1 MSTLLAMMAQL
12 TATPADVR
20 KPTMTPEPSL
30 KIASSDGETA
40 SANTGQA
47 ATSNAAAISNSPAGA
62 LASLLDPKSQPAKA
76 AGDGTG
82 KVLPEDRKPASTV
95 ANAPPA
101 DIALARKEAGG
112 IEVTPTGPAPQP
124 VVDNALATQLAV
136 QNPIRPADG
145 TGTALNGQRMKSTVD
160 KTEIAGSKVQKLPS
174 ADPGTVAS
182 ARAAGS
188 LDPES
193 DSNSALPKTTIFDP
207 AMAMDFVAK
216 LGSLDF
222 EQSGG
227 MSSPQPLDQA
237 AAQVERVAQMVNQ
250 EVLSLRQSGASTLAV
265 SLKVDAHTEL
275 FLQVSNHNGQIA
287 ASIRCERGNLNGL
300 DGHWGDLQESLARQN
315 VQLLPLE
322 VKASA
327 NTSSFDSANQNQPR
341 EARELPQ
348 ATTAPAA
355 AKAVAAN
362 KPKTKT
368 NSRRGWE
375 SWA

>member
-1 MSTLLAMMAQL
+1 
-12 TATPADVR
+12 
-20 KPTMTPEPSL
+20 
-30 KIASSDGETA
+30 
-40 SANTGQA
+40 
-47 ATSNAAAISNSPAGA
+47 
-62 LASLLDPKSQPAKA
+62 
-76 AGDGTG
+76 
-82 KVLPEDRKPASTV
+82 
-95 ANAPPA
+95 
-101 DIALARKEAGG
+101 
-112 IEVTPTGPAPQP
+112 
-124 VVDNALATQLAV
+124 
-136 QNPIRPADG
+136 
-145 TGTALNGQRMKSTVD
+145 
-160 KTEIAGSKVQKLPS
+160 
-174 ADPGTVAS
+174 
-182 ARAAGS
+182 
-188 LDPES
+188 
-193 DSNSALPKTTIFDP
+193 
-207 AMAMDFVAK
+207 
-216 LGSLDF
+216 
-222 EQSGG
+222 

-368 NSRRGWE
+368 NTRRGWE